1 LRHTQLLGNFFL
13 GGILNFNG
21 IGFIVMNR
29 KRRMVEDNAVSHR
42 DAWRPLLVAAFILS
56 LLAHWYLQSWAKGV
70 TIERKLAPIEEKT
83 VKPTFKVERVDI
95 TPRVKQ
101 PKPEKV
107 ATAELQPSLPNPQSI
122 PEEKASFEKMMGDIL
137 ISGAPPRLDE
147 PLLEEKPGIVVAPA
161 SAKSSTNAPQS
172 ETAKINDSLAEE
184 LLKDI
189 PNVQIDASSKS
200 LPATTS
206 ETLVGLPLGE
216 RGFSNLDDL
225 LAQTGPLTSD
235 TAPILMPSDLLFT
248 YDAFVLEPGAMSSLE
263 KLGILLKR
271 NPRARFLIEG
281 HTDSFGT
288 DDYNLKLSHL
298 RAESVK
304 AWLITSMGLPGEV
317 IETVGLGETR
327 LIAPPTGTIDEQ
339 RINRRVE
346 IVIRDASP

>member
-1 LRHTQLLGNFFL
+1 M
-13 GGILNFNG
+13 GGILNCG
-21 IGFIVMNR
+21 GVGSSAMNR
-29 KRRMVEDNAVSHR
+29 KRRLIEDKAISHR
-42 DAWRPLLVAAFILS
+42 DAWRPLLIAALILS
-56 LLAHWYLQSWAKGV
+56 LIAHWYLRTWAKGV
-70 TIERKLAPIEEKT
+70 TVERPLASIEEKA

-107 ATAELQPSLPNPQSI
+107 AASELQPSQPDPQRI
-122 PEEKASFEKMMGDIL
+122 PEEKVSFEKMMGDVL
-137 ISGAPPRLDE
+137 IPGAPPRLDE
-147 PLLEEKPGIVVAPA
+147 PLLDEKPGIIVTPA
-161 SAKSSTNAPQS
+161 SAKSAMNAAKS

-189 PNVQIDASSKS
+189 PAVQIDASSKG

-248 YDAFVLEPGAMSSLE
+248 YDAFVLEPGAMTSLE
-263 KLGILLKR
+263 KLGLLLKR

-288 DDYNLKLSHL
+288 DDYNLKLSQL

-304 AWLITSMGLPGEV
+304 AWLIANMGLPGEV
-317 IETVGLGETR
+317 IETIGLGETR
-327 LIAPPTGTIDEQ
+327 LIAPSTGTIDEQ

-346 IVIRDASP
+346 IVIRDSSQ